1 MTAKNHLFDQIS
13 AAITDPKKVFLETT
27 DGGTLSYEGMVS
39 LTGQYANALCD
50 LGLKPGDRVAV
61 QAEKSTAVMVLYL
74 ATVRAG
80 GVFLPLNTGYTKAEI
95 TYFLGDA
102 TPLIF
107 VCDPGN
113 QPDYADMAK
122 DSGVVHLE
130 TLDGNSAG
138 TLADR
143 ALASSPDFENIARG
157 ADDLAAILYTSGTT
171 GRSKG
176 AMLSHENL
184 ASNARA
190 LVDFWRF
197 TPDDVLLHALP
208 IFHTH
213 GLFVGTNVTL
223 FSGASM
229 VFMGGFDAGEII
241 RLMPKAT
248 VLMGVPTFYSRLL
261 ARDGFTRDVAQ
272 TMRLFISGS
281 APLSAELHK
290 DFSARTSHAILERY
304 GMTETNMNTS
314 NPYDGDRRPG
324 TVGFPLPGVELRI
337 SNMENG
343 KILKTGEIGVIEV
356 WGPNVFQGYWQMPE
370 KTASE
375 FREDGFF
382 ITGDMGVIDDDGYVS
397 IVGRDKDLIIT
408 GGLNVYPAEV
418 EAALDAINGV
428 AESAIIGAPH
438 SDFGEGVI
446 AVVAPKPGASL
457 TESGVIQ
464 TLSDCLAKFKQPK
477 KVFFVNVLQR
487 NTMGKIEKA
496 KLRETYKDAF

>member
-1 MTAKNHLFDQIS
+1 MTARNHLFDQIS
-13 AAITDPKKVFLETT
+13 AAITDPKKGFLETV
-27 DGGTLSYEGMVS
+27 DGKTLSYEGLVA
-39 LTGQYANALCD
+39 LTGQYANALSD
-50 LGLKPGDRVAV
+50 LGLKPGDRVCV
-61 QAEKSTAVMVLYL
+61 QAEKSIAVMVLYL

-80 GVFLPLNTGYTKAEI
+80 GVFLPLNPGYSRAEI
-95 TYFLGDA
+95 SYFLGDA

-107 VCDPGN
+107 ICDPKN
-113 QPDYADMAK
+113 QAPYADLAD

-130 TLDGNSAG
+130 TLDQTGTG
-138 TLADR
+138 TLSAR
-143 ALASSPDFENIARG
+143 ANAAPPEFSNVARG

-190 LVDFWRF
+190 LADFWRF

-229 VFMGGFDAGEII
+229 VFMEGFDAGEII

-261 ARDGFTRDVAQ
+261 ARDDFTDDLTR

-324 TVGFPLPGVELRI
+324 TVGQPLPGVEARI
-337 SNMENG
+337 ADMESGHVLGRN
-343 KILKTGEIGVIEV
+343 EIGVIEV
-356 WGPNVFQGYWQMPE
+356 RGPNVFQGYWQMPE

-418 EAALDAINGV
+418 E
-428 AESAIIGAPH
+428 
-438 SDFGEGVI
+438 
-446 AVVAPKPGASL
+446 
-457 TESGVIQ
+457 
-464 TLSDCLAKFKQPK
+464 
-477 KVFFVNVLQR
+477 
-487 NTMGKIEKA
+487 
-496 KLRETYKDAF
+496 